1 MLWVLFTFPSRY
13 LCAIGLG
20 RVFSLGGWARRIH
33 AGFHVPRATQGTAAL
48 RPASRTG
55 LSPAA
60 ARLSRR
66 FRSPRSCARRG
77 PTTPPGPESRRFG
90 LLPGRSPLLGESL
103 LFSLPPGTKMFQFP
117 GFASPPQGGW
127 QPSGLPGCPIQV
139 PADQRPHAPPRGFSQ
154 LAAPF
159 IAFPSHRH
167 PPCALSCFR
176 PSRAVPRGTHT
187 LELPAPAS
195 KRTRRGRVLLY
206 ALFLFQHVN
215 DRTSPKGE
223 LCVEN
228 NGFEP
233 LTPCLQSRCSS
244 QLS

>member
-117 GFASPPQGGW
+117 GFASPTGGMAALRAA
-127 QPSGLPGCPIQV
+127 GLPHSGTRGSTAACASPRLFAACRAFHRLPEPQASAVRPFLLSPVPRCSARDAYLGTACAGPNPARQGSTLCSLLV
-139 PADQRPHAPPRGFSQ
+139 PACQ
-154 LAAPF
+154 
-159 IAFPSHRH
+159 
-167 PPCALSCFR
+167 
-176 PSRAVPRGTHT
+176 
-187 LELPAPAS
+187 
-195 KRTRRGRVLLY
+195 
-206 ALFLFQHVN
+206 
-215 DRTSPKGE
+215 
-223 LCVEN
+223 
-228 NGFEP
+228 
-233 LTPCLQSRCSS
+233 
-244 QLS
+244 

>member
-66 FRSPRSCARRG
+66 FRSPRSCAPRG

-117 GFASPPQGGW
+117 GFASPHRGDGSP
-127 QPSGLPGCPIQV
+127 PGCRV
-139 PADQRPHAPPRGFSQ
+139 
-154 LAAPF
+154 APF
-159 IAFPSHRH
+159 RYPRINGRLRLPAAFRSLPR
-167 PPCALSCFR
+167 LSS
-176 PSRAVPRGTHT
+176 PSRATGIRRAPFLAFAR
-187 LELPAPAS
+187 PAPFRA
-195 KRTRRGRVLLY
+195 GRIPWNCLR
-206 ALFLFQHVN
+206 Q
-215 DRTSPKGE
+215 RP
-223 LCVEN
+223 
-228 NGFEP
+228 NGHGAAGFYSM
-233 LTPCLQSRCSS
+233 LSSCSS
-244 QLS
+244 MSMTERPRKGNCVWRITDSNR